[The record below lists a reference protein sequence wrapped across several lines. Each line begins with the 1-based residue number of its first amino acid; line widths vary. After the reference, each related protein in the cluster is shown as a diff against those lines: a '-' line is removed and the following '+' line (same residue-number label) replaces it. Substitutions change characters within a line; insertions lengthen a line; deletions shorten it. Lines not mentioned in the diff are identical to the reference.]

1 MVETPGFEAVVSKE
15 ELSRFSSVYPLGHNA
30 QPQGIAEAILYLAS
44 DKASWVR
51 GAILAIDNGV
61 TGGRHGA

>member
-1 MVETPGFEAVVSKE
+1 MSKE
-15 ELSRFSSVYPLGHNA
+15 ELSRFSSVHALGRNG
-30 QPQGIAEAILYLAS
+30 QPTDIAEAILYLAS

-51 GAILAIDNGV
+51 GAILAIDGGV

>member
-1 MVETPGFEAVVSKE
+1 MSKQ
-15 ELSRFSSVYPLGHNA
+15 ELSRFSSVHPLGRNG
-30 QPQGIAEAILYLAS
+30 QPTDIAEAILYLAS

-51 GAILAIDNGV
+51 GAILAIDGGV

>member
-1 MVETPGFEAVVSKE
+1 MSKE
-15 ELSRFSSVYPLGHNA
+15 ELSRFSSVHPLGRNG
-30 QPQGIAEAILYLAS
+30 QPTDIAEAILYLAS

-51 GAILAIDNGV
+51 GAILAIDGGV